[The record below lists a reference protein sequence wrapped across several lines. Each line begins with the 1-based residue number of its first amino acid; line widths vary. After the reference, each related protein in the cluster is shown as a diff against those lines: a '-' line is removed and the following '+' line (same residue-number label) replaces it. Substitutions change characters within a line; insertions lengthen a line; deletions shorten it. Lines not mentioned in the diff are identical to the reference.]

1 MLRLPT
7 RATRMYTLLP
17 YATHFRAALLQHQ
30 ALARPAVVQHLRFV
44 VVDLADAVAA
54 VLAHHREALALGLL
68 LDRVADV
75 AQGRARLHRADPAP
89 HRLVR
94 GIDQAPRHHRWLA
107 GVVHAAGVAVPAVLD
122 DGDVDVQ
129 DVAVL
134 EHLRF
139 VRDAVAD
146 DVV

>member
-1 MLRLPT
+1 MIRRPPRST
-7 RATRMYTLLP
+7 RTDTLFPYTTL
-17 YATHFRAALLQHQ
+17 FRSG
-30 ALARPAVVQHLRFV
+30 V
-44 VVDLADAVAA
+44 
-54 VLAHHREALALGLL
+54 L

-75 AQGRARLHRADPAP
+75 AQGCARLHRADPAP

-94 GIDQAPRHHRWLA
+94 GIDQPPRHHRRLA

-134 EHLRF
+134 EHPRF

-146 DVV
+146 DVVDRDAVGLGVTAVAEIGRALV